1 MSDESKDPGAPG
13 DDGTR
18 PESNPLHLSEVEIDK
33 EPPSAPPPAELE
45 HRQPPGLWVLF
56 ITEMWER
63 FSYYGMRAL
72 FVLFLIAS
80 TGELLEDGSVNENP
94 GFGWTDANAYTLYG
108 VYTFMVYLTSIFGG
122 MVADRRLGTHR
133 SMLLGGWIIALG
145 HIALAGMAFFPYESG
160 VTVSLTEGGGALMC
174 FLFGCTL
181 IIIGTGFFK
190 PCVSV
195 MVGQLYRENDPRRDS
210 GFTIFYMGINLGAF
224 FAPLVAGSLAK
235 FVGWHWGFGAAA
247 VGMVVGLLFY
257 QAFRPRHLHGIGDP
271 PSEAVI
277 RSSRRVVVVGTIIL
291 IGIPLLP
298 LVLFVAGGLEPIMA
312 AWSKLANAVGVYG
325 MAGLVTGVVV
335 AVAAWF
341 LAVQKQQERGP
352 LAVILI
358 LAFIGNIFFWTAF
371 EQAGSSMNVFA
382 ERNTDRTLFGLF
394 SPPGF
399 PAEYYQS
406 VNPLTIL
413 IFAPFFSWLWI
424 WLDRRGIGPSTPVKF
439 SLGLWLLGL
448 AFLAMVGASLKT
460 QDGSL
465 AGPHWLLLTY
475 IVYTWGELC
484 LSPVGLS
491 MVTKLAPTRLQSL
504 MMGLWFFTFALS
516 NLLAGLVARFST
528 KFVPEEPGV
537 EAEMTF
543 ILEGLPGFYLLL
555 VVLPIAAGFVIFALS
570 PWLKRMMHGIK

>member
-1 MSDESKDPGAPG
+1 MSDDPN
-13 DDGTR
+13 R
-18 PESNPLHLSEVEIDK
+18 PDSSPASNPMHLSDVEFDR
-33 EPPSAPPPAELE
+33 EPAEAPPPSELE
-45 HRQPPGLWVLF
+45 RRQPPGLWVLF
-56 ITEMWER
+56 VTEMWER

-80 TGELLEDGSVNENP
+80 TEELLADGSANDNP
-94 GFGWTDANAYTLYG
+94 GFGWADGDAYVLYG

-133 SMLLGGWIIALG
+133 SMLLGGWIIAVG
-145 HIALAGMAFFPYESG
+145 HIALAGMALFPHEPGVAVSLESG
-160 VTVSLTEGGGALMC
+160 RGALLC
-174 FLFGCTL
+174 FLGGLTL

-195 MVGQLYRENDPRRDS
+195 MVGQLYGKNDPRQDS

-224 FAPLVAGSLAK
+224 LAPLIAGSLAK

-247 VGMVVGLLFY
+247 VGMVLGLIFY
-257 QAFRPRHLHGIGDP
+257 QIYRPRYLQGIGEP
-271 PSEAVI
+271 PSEEVI
-277 RSSRRVVVVGTIIL
+277 RASRRLVIIGTTVL
-291 IGIPLLP
+291 IGVPVVPLALY
-298 LVLFVAGGLEPIMA
+298 VAGWLDPIVA
-312 AWSKLANAVGVYG
+312 AWSSVTGTLGVYG
-325 MAGLVTGVVV
+325 MAGVV
-335 AVAAWF
+335 AGLVVAAAGWF
-341 LAVQKQQERGP
+341 LAIQNREERGP

-371 EQAGSSMNVFA
+371 EQAGSSLNVFA
-382 ERNTDRTLFGLF
+382 ERNTDRTLFGLL
-394 SPPGF
+394 SAPGF
-399 PAEYYQS
+399 PAEFYQS

-460 QDGSL
+460 QDGEL
-465 AGPHWLLLTY
+465 AGPHWLLITY
-475 IVYTWGELC
+475 VVYTWGELC

-491 MVTKLAPTRLQSL
+491 MVTKLSPKRLQSL

-528 KFVPEEPGV
+528 KFVPETPGE
-537 EAEMTF
+537 EAELTF
-543 ILEGLPGFYLLL
+543 ILEGLPGFYLML
-555 VVLPIAAGFVIFALS
+555 VVFPIAAGFLLFVLA
-570 PWLKRMMHGIK
+570 PWLKRMMGDVR